1 MPQGLTRERI
11 LGLAGTAGLLL
22 VAVLILVM
30 VGGGGGGGDEEQAAA
45 PATGQEEPEA
55 DPTPPPLTDEQREE
69 RDEAA
74 EVLREQGYEPRRRR
88 SWRADHTLRVLFGEP
103 VDGPEGTLRAFFF
116 VDGENVGTDASSASA
131 DVRVA
136 RERDDQVTLRY
147 RLFAPGDT
155 EEPTGEVR
163 RVRFRWGDGA
173 LEVRDEVPTST
184 ERRPPGAP

>member
-1 MPQGLTRERI
+1 MPETFTRERI
-11 LGLAGTAGLLL
+11 LGFAGTAGLIL

-30 VGGGGGGGDEEQAAA
+30 LVGGGGGDDEQAAA
-45 PATGQEEPEA
+45 PAGQEEAPEA

-74 EVLREQGYEPRRRR
+74 EVLRQQGYEPRRLR

-103 VDGPEGTLRAFFF
+103 VDGPEDTLRAFFF

-131 DVRVA
+131 NVRVA
-136 RERDDQVTLRY
+136 RERADQVTLRY

-155 EEPTGEVR
+155 DEPSGEVR
-163 RVRFRWGDGA
+163 RVRFRWDDGT
-173 LEVRDEVPTST
+173 LETRDEVPAST